1 MSGIRVLVVDDSL
14 LFREILS
21 QELQKYLPAGSAL
34 ETANDPFEARDKI
47 LSFAPD
53 VMLLDVELPRMDGIE
68 FLRRLLLQYPQP
80 TIMLSGTASYRQLA
94 LAAGAVDFI
103 VKPPGHILHAGSGFF
118 EDMVRRLVLAA
129 HISCP
134 LPPDTGHAAGAS
146 ISQRIIA
153 IGASTGGTEALS
165 TVISMLQ
172 PPLPGIV
179 VVQHIPPVFSR
190 LFAERL
196 NAETR
201 FKVAEASSGVRLCPG
216 EVYIAP
222 GDRHVRVK
230 KSAGGYQLDCVDGP
244 RVNGHCP
251 SADVLFRSV
260 ASAAGAA
267 AVGVILTGM
276 GGDGAKGL
284 LAMRQAG
291 AHTVGQDEASCVVY
305 GMPRVA
311 WELGAVEY
319 QLPLT
324 AIAAKIT
331 ALAGN

>member
-80 TIMLSGTASYRQLA
+80 TIMPSGTASYRQLA
-94 LAAGAVDFI
+94 LAPGAVDFI

-201 FKVAEASSGVRLCPG
+201 FKVAEASSG
-216 EVYIAP
+216 
-222 GDRHVRVK
+222 
-230 KSAGGYQLDCVDGP
+230 YQLDCVDGP

-251 SADVLFRSV
+251 SAAVLIRSV

-291 AHTVGQDEASCVVY
+291 AHTVGQDEATCVVY

-324 AIAAKIT
+324 AIAAKIS

>member
-14 LFREILS
+14 LFREMLS
-21 QELQKYLPAGSAL
+21 QELRKHLPFGSEV

-47 LSFAPD
+47 LSFVPD

-68 FLRRLLLQYPQP
+68 FLRRLLVQYQQP
-80 TIMLSGTASYRQLA
+80 TIMLSGTASYRNMA
-94 LAAGAVDFI
+94 LEAGAVDFI
-103 VKPPGHILHAGSGFF
+103 VKPAGNILHAGSGFF
-118 EDMVRRLVLAA
+118 QDMVNRLVRAA
-129 HISCP
+129 NSSEP
-134 LPPDTGHAAGAS
+134 LPGAACLAS
-146 ISQRIIA
+146 GLQQKIIA

-165 TVISMLQ
+165 TVISMLR

-196 NAETR
+196 NAETK
-201 FKVAEASSGVRLCPG
+201 FKVMEAANGTAVQPG

-222 GDRHVRVK
+222 GDKHLRIK
-230 KSAGGYQLDCVDGP
+230 KNGCGYMLDCAVGP

-251 SADVLFRSV
+251 SADVLFHSV
-260 ASAAGAA
+260 ARAAGAA
-267 AVGVILTGM
+267 AIGVILTGM

-284 LAMRQAG
+284 LAMRRAQ
-291 AHTVGQDEASCVVY
+291 AHTVGQDEGSCVVY

-311 WELGAVEY
+311 WEIGAVEY

-331 ALAGN
+331 ALAGE